1 MRTTLKDIALAT
13 GVSIN
18 TVSRALR
25 EDKNISVETR
35 RRIQLKAKE
44 LAYVP
49 NALAASMRGTK
60 SLTVGIISADSS
72 NPFFSEVI
80 KGAEEKARE
89 LGYQVILGNT
99 DENGE
104 KEIELI
110 KMHISRQTDGLMIIP
125 VYDGNEEQI
134 KLYKSLSI
142 PFIFA
147 GRSKRALEDH
157 SIVLAE
163 KQSEKE
169 VFDDLISRGHKNIL
183 YLSGPK
189 YVSNSWNRIEG
200 MKASYVANG
209 LKLDEAM
216 IIETSGHIEDG
227 YAEVNHALNRG
238 VEFTAVVC
246 FNDIMAMGVLKSLSE
261 NDRKVPSDVEVF
273 GFDNLY
279 MSQFM
284 TPALSTVDVPKY
296 KLGQVAMQTLYEHIA
311 SSKPYEKIELPT
323 RLVLRESTKRESLY

>member
-1 MRTTLKDIALAT
+1 MRTTLKDIAAAT

-25 EDKNISVETR
+25 DDKNISVETKR
-35 RRIQLKAKE
+35 KIKLKAKE

-49 NALAASMRGTK
+49 NAFASSMRGAK
-60 SLTVGIISADSS
+60 SFTIGIISADSS

-99 DENGE
+99 DENAE
-104 KEIELI
+104 KEIGLV

-125 VYDGNEEQI
+125 VYDDDAEHIN
-134 KLYKSLSI
+134 LYKTMSV

-147 GRSKRALEDH
+147 GRSIKTLEDH
-157 SIVLAE
+157 SILLRE

-169 VFDDLISRGHKNIL
+169 VFDNLISRGHRNIL
-183 YLSGPK
+183 YLSGPE
-189 YVSNSWNRIEG
+189 YVSNSWDRLEG
-200 MKASYVANG
+200 MKESYDSN
-209 LKLDEAM
+209 KLMINEAL
-216 IIETSGHIEDG
+216 IIKTNGHIEDG
-227 YAEVNHALNRG
+227 YAAVNRALNRG
-238 VEFTAVVC
+238 LEFTAVVC
-246 FNDIMAMGVLKSLSE
+246 FNDIMAMGVLKSLAE
-261 NDRKVPSDVEVF
+261 NDLKVPADVEVF

-284 TPALSTVDVPKY
+284 TPALSTVDVPKH
-296 KLGQVAMQTLYEHIA
+296 KLGQIAMQRLHEHI
-311 SSKPYEKIELPT
+311 SQEREYEKIELPT
-323 RLVLRESTKRESLY
+323 RLVFRETTKNESL

>member
-1 MRTTLKDIALAT
+1 MRTTLKDIAIAT

-25 EDKNISVETR
+25 DDKNISVETKR
-35 RRIQLKAKE
+35 KIKLKAKE

-49 NALAASMRGTK
+49 NVLASSMRGAK
-60 SLTVGIISADSS
+60 SFTIGIISADSS

-99 DENGE
+99 DENAE
-104 KEIELI
+104 KEIGLV

-125 VYDGNEEQI
+125 VYDDDAEHIN
-134 KLYKSLSI
+134 LYKTMSV

-147 GRSKRALEDH
+147 GRSIKTLEDH
-157 SIVLAE
+157 SILLME

-169 VFDDLISRGHKNIL
+169 VFDNLISRGHRNIL
-183 YLSGPK
+183 YLSGPE
-189 YVSNSWNRIEG
+189 YVSNSWDRLEG
-200 MKASYVANG
+200 MKESYDSNN
-209 LKLDEAM
+209 LMMDETL
-216 IIETSGHIEDG
+216 IIKTNGHIEDG
-227 YAEVNHALNRG
+227 YAAVNRALNRG
-238 VEFTAVVC
+238 LEFTAVVC
-246 FNDIMAMGVLKSLSE
+246 FNDIMAMGVLKSLAE
-261 NDRKVPSDVEVF
+261 NDLKVPADVEVF

-284 TPALSTVDVPKY
+284 TPALSTVDVPKH
-296 KLGQVAMQTLYEHIA
+296 KLGQIAMQRLHEHI
-311 SSKPYEKIELPT
+311 SQEKEYEKIELPT
-323 RLVLRESTKRESLY
+323 RLVFRDTTKNESL

>member
-1 MRTTLKDIALAT
+1 MRTTLKDIAIAT

-25 EDKNISVETR
+25 DDKNISVETKR
-35 RRIQLKAKE
+35 KIKLKAKE

-49 NALAASMRGTK
+49 NVLASSMRGAK
-60 SLTVGIISADSS
+60 SFTIGIISADSS

-99 DENGE
+99 DENAE
-104 KEIELI
+104 KEIGLV

-125 VYDGNEEQI
+125 VYDDDAEHIN
-134 KLYKSLSI
+134 LYKTMSV

-147 GRSKRALEDH
+147 GRSIKTLEDH
-157 SIVLAE
+157 SILLME

-169 VFDDLISRGHKNIL
+169 VFDNLISRGHRNIL
-183 YLSGPK
+183 YLSGPE
-189 YVSNSWNRIEG
+189 YVSNSWDRLEG
-200 MKASYVANG
+200 MKESYDSNN
-209 LKLDEAM
+209 LMMDEAL
-216 IIETSGHIEDG
+216 IIKTNGHIEDG
-227 YAEVNHALNRG
+227 YAAVNRALNRG
-238 VEFTAVVC
+238 LEFTAVVC
-246 FNDIMAMGVLKSLSE
+246 FNDIMAMGVLKSLAE
-261 NDRKVPSDVEVF
+261 NDLKVPADVEVF

-284 TPALSTVDVPKY
+284 TPSLSTVDVPKH
-296 KLGQVAMQTLYEHIA
+296 KLGQIAMQRLHEHI
-311 SSKPYEKIELPT
+311 SQEKEYEKIELPT
-323 RLVLRESTKRESLY
+323 RLVFRDTTKNESL

>member
-1 MRTTLKDIALAT
+1 MRTTLKDIAIAT

-25 EDKNISVETR
+25 DDKNISVETKR
-35 RRIQLKAKE
+35 KIKLKAKE

-49 NALAASMRGTK
+49 NVLASSMRGAK
-60 SLTVGIISADSS
+60 SFTIGIISADSS

-99 DENGE
+99 DENAE
-104 KEIELI
+104 KEIGLV

-125 VYDGNEEQI
+125 VYDDDAEHIN
-134 KLYKSLSI
+134 LYKTMSV

-147 GRSKRALEDH
+147 GRSIKTLEDH
-157 SIVLAE
+157 SILLME

-169 VFDDLISRGHKNIL
+169 VFDNLISRGHRNIL
-183 YLSGPK
+183 YLSGPE
-189 YVSNSWNRIEG
+189 YVSNSWDRLEG
-200 MKASYVANG
+200 MKESYDSNN
-209 LKLDEAM
+209 LMMDEAL
-216 IIETSGHIEDG
+216 IIKTNGHIEDG
-227 YAEVNHALNRG
+227 YAAVNRALNRG
-238 VEFTAVVC
+238 LEFTAVVC
-246 FNDIMAMGVLKSLSE
+246 FNDIMAMGVLKSLAE
-261 NDRKVPSDVEVF
+261 NDLKVPADVEVF

-284 TPALSTVDVPKY
+284 TPALSTVDVPKH
-296 KLGQVAMQTLYEHIA
+296 KLGQIAMQRLHEHI
-311 SSKPYEKIELPT
+311 SQEKEYEKIELPT
-323 RLVLRESTKRESLY
+323 RLVFRDTTKNESL

>member
-1 MRTTLKDIALAT
+1 MRTTLKDIAAAT

-25 EDKNISVETR
+25 DDKNISVETKR
-35 RRIQLKAKE
+35 KIKLKAKE

-49 NALAASMRGTK
+49 NAFASSMRGTK
-60 SLTVGIISADSS
+60 SFTIGIISADSS

-99 DENGE
+99 DENAE
-104 KEIELI
+104 KEIGLV

-125 VYDGNEEQI
+125 VYDDDAEHIN
-134 KLYKSLSI
+134 LYKTMSV

-147 GRSKRALEDH
+147 GRSIKTLEDH
-157 SIVLAE
+157 SILLRE

-169 VFDDLISRGHKNIL
+169 VFDNLISRGHRNIL
-183 YLSGPK
+183 YLSGPE
-189 YVSNSWNRIEG
+189 YVSNSWDRLEG
-200 MKASYVANG
+200 MKESYDSN
-209 LKLDEAM
+209 KLMINEAL
-216 IIETSGHIEDG
+216 IIKTNGHIEDG
-227 YAEVNHALNRG
+227 YAAVNRALNRG
-238 VEFTAVVC
+238 LEFTAVVC
-246 FNDIMAMGVLKSLSE
+246 FNDIMAMGVLKSLAE
-261 NDRKVPSDVEVF
+261 NDLKVPADVEVF

-284 TPALSTVDVPKY
+284 TPALSTVDVPKH
-296 KLGQVAMQTLYEHIA
+296 KLGQIAMQRLHEHI
-311 SSKPYEKIELPT
+311 SQEREYEKIELPT
-323 RLVLRESTKRESLY
+323 RLVFRETTKNESL

>member
-1 MRTTLKDIALAT
+1 MRTTLKDIAIAT

-25 EDKNISVETR
+25 DDKNISVETKR
-35 RRIQLKAKE
+35 KIKLKAKE

-49 NALAASMRGTK
+49 NVLASSMRGAK
-60 SLTVGIISADSS
+60 SFTIGIISADSS

-99 DENGE
+99 DENAE
-104 KEIELI
+104 KEIGLV

-125 VYDGNEEQI
+125 VYDDDAEHIN
-134 KLYKSLSI
+134 LYKTMSV

-147 GRSKRALEDH
+147 GRSIKTLEDH
-157 SIVLAE
+157 SILLME

-169 VFDDLISRGHKNIL
+169 VFDNLISRGHRNIL
-183 YLSGPK
+183 YLSGPE
-189 YVSNSWNRIEG
+189 YVSNSWDRLEG
-200 MKASYVANG
+200 MKESYDSNN
-209 LKLDEAM
+209 LMMDEAL
-216 IIETSGHIEDG
+216 IIKTNGHIEDG
-227 YAEVNHALNRG
+227 YAAVNRALNRG
-238 VEFTAVVC
+238 LEFTAVVC
-246 FNDIMAMGVLKSLSE
+246 FNDIMAMGVLKSLAE
-261 NDRKVPSDVEVF
+261 NDLKVPADVEVF

-284 TPALSTVDVPKY
+284 TPSLSTVDVPKH
-296 KLGQVAMQTLYEHIA
+296 KLGQIAMQRLHEHI
-311 SSKPYEKIELPT
+311 SQEKEYEKIELPT
-323 RLVLRESTKRESLY
+323 RLVFRETTKNESL